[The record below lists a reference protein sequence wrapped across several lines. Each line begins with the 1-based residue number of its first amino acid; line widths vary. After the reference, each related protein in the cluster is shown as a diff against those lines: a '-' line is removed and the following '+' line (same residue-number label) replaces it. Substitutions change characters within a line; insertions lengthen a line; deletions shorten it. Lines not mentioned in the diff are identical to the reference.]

1 MRRQIGEMD
10 GAGLRKLKKTLRALK
25 RSGVST
31 AFQGKSNGAHPPI
44 EQRDRPMNHIRIVS
58 AYMLGSSV
66 SDTEALTSGKGLPL
80 SIASGLNS
88 GKKDGYGGSAAGL
101 K

>member
-1 MRRQIGEMD
+1 
-10 GAGLRKLKKTLRALK
+10 
-25 RSGVST
+25 
-31 AFQGKSNGAHPPI
+31 
-44 EQRDRPMNHIRIVS
+44 MNHIRIVS